1 MDREALARTDR
12 VPHGGVS
19 DRSVVDF
26 SANTNPESPAGVT
39 PVYDAARAAARRY
52 PSDDYAEFR
61 TAAGEY
67 LDCDPQRV
75 IPTAGALAGIRLVC
89 ALAVDP
95 GDRVLLPEPSFG
107 EYAREVR
114 LQGGTPEFVPHDAV
128 LDADPAGYALAIV
141 CTPNNPTGELL
152 PRCDREA
159 FAARCRAADTPLL
172 VDEAFLD
179 FTDASSL
186 APQPGVVVA
195 RSLTKVFG
203 LPGLR
208 AGFLVATGEWRDAL
222 ETARPAWGL
231 STPAAA
237 VGAHCLGQAAFLERT
252 RERVASERD
261 RMADRLASRFT
272 VRPSDAPFLLVDVSA
287 ADVSTADV
295 STVNGADVD
304 AEDRVDTEDR
314 ADADVDGVDALLAN
328 ARAAGYALRDAR
340 TFRTLE
346 SHVRIAVRRP
356 AENDGVLE
364 ALDV

>member
-1 MDREALARTDR
+1 MDRDALARTDR
-12 VPHGGVS
+12 VPHGGTT

-26 SANTNPESPAGVT
+26 SANTNPESPAGVA

-52 PSDDYAEFR
+52 PSDGYAEFR

-67 LDCDPQRV
+67 LGCDPRQV

-89 ALAVDP
+89 SIAVDP

-128 LDADPAGYALAIV
+128 LEADPAGYALAII
-141 CTPNNPTGELL
+141 CTPNNPTGEL
-152 PRCDREA
+152 PARCDREA

-237 VGAHCLGQAAFLERT
+237 VGAHCLGKTAFLERT
-252 RERVASERD
+252 RERVATERD
-261 RMADRLASRFT
+261 RMADRLASRFA
-272 VRPSDAPFLLVDVSA
+272 VLPSDSPFLLVDVSA
-287 ADVSTADV
+287 AG
-295 STVNGADVD
+295 GAEMAVD
-304 AEDRVDTEDR
+304 SVTVDT
-314 ADADVDGVDALLAN
+314 LLAD

>member
-1 MDREALARTDR
+1 MDRDALTRTDR
-12 VPHGGVS
+12 VPHGGTN

-52 PSDDYAEFR
+52 PSDGYAEFR

-67 LDCDPQRV
+67 LDCDSQQV
-75 IPTAGALAGIRLVC
+75 VPTAGALAGIRLVC
-89 ALAVDP
+89 AIAVDP

-114 LQGGTPEFVPHDAV
+114 LQGGTPEFVPHDTIFE
-128 LDADPAGYALAIV
+128 ADPTGYALAIV
-141 CTPNNPTGELL
+141 CTPNNPTGEL
-152 PRCDREA
+152 PGRCEREA
-159 FAARCRAADTPLL
+159 FAARCRSADTPLL

-186 APQPGVVVA
+186 GSQSGVIVA

-208 AGFLVATGEWRDAL
+208 AGFLVATDEWREAL

-231 STPAAA
+231 ATPAAA
-237 VGAHCLGQAAFLERT
+237 VGAHCLECTDFLDRT

-261 RMADRLASRFT
+261 RMADRLGSRFT
-272 VRPSDAPFLLVDVSA
+272 VHPSDAPFLLVDVSS
-287 ADVSTADV
+287 ADDV
-295 STVNGADVD
+295 
-304 AEDRVDTEDR
+304 
-314 ADADVDGVDALLAN
+314 GVDALLET
-328 ARAAGYALRDAR
+328 AREAGYAIRDAR

-356 AENDGVLE
+356 AENDGLLE